1 MHLKYLI
8 AAVLAALALAACGA
22 PAVTAPA
29 DQTVARVGDVTL
41 TRQALDAQVARIEK
55 GFEAQAASG
64 MPMPSALDIEQEL
77 VSRFVDQ
84 NLTLSIARQR
94 GIAISEQE
102 IDTQI
107 EEFRTQIPQAT
118 GGTLDQAVEEQLGLP
133 GVASTEFRQF
143 VTYFLAQQKLSESLV
158 SDEEARARI
167 TEEVMAE
174 TKRTVPVATVA
185 HILVPTEEEA
195 QQVIERLDAGEDFAA
210 LAKELSQDPGSA
222 QNGGVYENVAQGE
235 FVPEFEKAMFEDLQ
249 PGETTKTPV
258 QSQFGYHVIK
268 LISRSEQPAIAPE
281 DAQAQIDQRVEQEI
295 GTQRQEALQQL
306 IDEERTKAEQE
317 QRLVVPTF
325 PTPTPLPAAPA
336 APAAP
341 APEQAPTATPSS

>member
-1 MHLKYLI
+1 MQFKHWI
-8 AAVLAALALAACGA
+8 AVVLAALALAACGV
-22 PAVTAPA
+22 PAATSPA

-41 TRQALDAQVARIEK
+41 TRQVLDAQVARIEK

-84 NLTLSIARQR
+84 NLTLSVARQR
-94 GIAISEQE
+94 GIAISEDE
-102 IDTQI
+102 IDAQI
-107 EEFRTQIPQAT
+107 EEFRVQIPQAT

-167 TEEVMAE
+167 TEEVMGE
-174 TKRTVPVATVA
+174 TERTVPVATVA
-185 HILVPTEEEA
+185 HILVNTEEEA
-195 QQVIERLDAGEDFAA
+195 LQVLERLEAGEDFAA

-222 QNGGVYENVAQGE
+222 ENGGVYENIGQGE

-249 PGETTKTPV
+249 PGETTTTPV
-258 QSQFGYHVIK
+258 QTQFGYHIIK
-268 LISRSEQPAIAPE
+268 LISRSEKPAIAPE
-281 DAQAQIDQRVEQEI
+281 DAQAQIDQRVQEEI
-295 GTQRQEALQQL
+295 GMQRQEALQQL
-306 IDEERTKAEQE
+306 IDAERAKAEQA
-317 QRLVVPTF
+317 QTLVVPTF
-325 PTPTPLPAAPA
+325 PTPTPLPEAPA
-336 APAAP
+336 GPAAP
-341 APEQAPTATPSS
+341 APQQTPTATPSQ